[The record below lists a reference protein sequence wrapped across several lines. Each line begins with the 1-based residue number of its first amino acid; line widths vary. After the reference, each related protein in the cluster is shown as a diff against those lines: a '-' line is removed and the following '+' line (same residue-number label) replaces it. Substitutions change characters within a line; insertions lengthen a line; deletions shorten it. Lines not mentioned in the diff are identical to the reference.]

1 MTANSKEYKTTDS
14 AKVKELFSRLA
25 RKYDLGNKLI
35 SFGTHLTFKKKAL
48 LELNLKP
55 GEKLLDLCTGT
66 GDMAF
71 LAAELFPGIQ
81 VFGIDFSQEMIDIAI
96 ERSNKNSLFKSRL
109 KFVVADATDLPFKDN
124 EFDGVVVAFG
134 LRNISDKESFFKEA
148 FRVLKSQK
156 KLIVL
161 EFSNPK
167 DSSIRPF
174 YWFYLNFIVPFLGW
188 VATGDYEAYRYL
200 TSSIMNYPTVQ
211 EIKKIA
217 ESAGFSF
224 SYRLYLMG
232 GLSVY
237 NCLKPDE

>member
-1 MTANSKEYKTTDS
+1 MTENSRENTAADP

-25 RKYDLGNKLI
+25 KKYDTGNKLI
-35 SFGTHLTFKKKAL
+35 SFGTHLAFKRKAL

-81 VFGIDFSQEMIDIAI
+81 VTGVDFSPEMIDIAD
-96 ERSNKNSLFKSRL
+96 ERADKNPLLRSRL
-109 KFVVADATDLPFKDN
+109 KFLVADAPDLPFEDD
-124 EFDGVVVAFG
+124 EYDGAVVAFG
-134 LRNISDKESFFKEA
+134 LRNIPDKAAFFEEA
-148 FRVLKSQK
+148 FRVLKPQK
-156 KLIVL
+156 KLVVL

-167 DSSIRPF
+167 DSSIGPLYRL
-174 YWFYLNFIVPFLGW
+174 YLNYLVPLLGW
-188 VATGDYEAYRYL
+188 VASGDFEAYRYL
-200 TSSIMNYPTVQ
+200 TSSIMSYPPVR
-211 EIKKIA
+211 EIMKTA
-217 ESAGFSF
+217 ESAGFRF